1 MSETVTDNEVKEP
14 VEQVAIEESQEQVEQ
29 QEVIEET
36 REEQKVPLSAL
47 QKERKKRQD
56 LELENRYLKEYA
68 VPRNQET
75 PVENDDLKYEPI
87 TKGEMAAQLAKER
100 TETLRMAEERI
111 WIKQNPEKAAVINEK
126 LPEFLKQRPN
136 LATAIDTATN
146 RYEEAWELMDKLTPK
161 QKMALKPTSTVK
173 KEAPNS
179 PSSVPKAS
187 NLNQTVDFMSMN
199 DAEFRAWR
207 QSVVKK

>member
-1 MSETVTDNEVKEP
+1 MSDTVTDNEINEP
-14 VEQVAIEESQEQVEQ
+14 IETPVVDETQQQVDQ
-29 QEVIEET
+29 QEVVEEI

-68 VPRNQET
+68 VPKQER
-75 PVENDDLKYEPI
+75 PQENDDLNYEPI

-126 LPEFLKQRPN
+126 LPEFLKIRPN
-136 LATAIDTATN
+136 LATAIDTAIN

-187 NLNQTVDFMSMN
+187 NLNQTVDFMSMT